1 MNDAS
6 PMRAAVIGCGFQ
18 GRLHVENL
26 VSLPGIEVVVVCD
39 TAPERAEALAAEFG
53 VPHWC
58 TAYDQA
64 LDDSIDLVSVCTM
77 PNTHREITVLAA
89 GHGSHVLCEKPMA
102 TSAAEA
108 ADMVEAAEQH
118 GVRLGIGFN
127 MRFTDSARVI
137 RAHCTSGEL
146 GRLVCARTHMLAD
159 DVPWWGRHYDRSV
172 SGGGA
177 LAATAVHMLDL
188 VWWLAGK
195 PRPLTATAST
205 TTLFPGK
212 RGHGAP
218 SAEARALYSVEDLV
232 FGHIRFEGGFWM
244 SVEGAWVWD
253 QPGWNYGFDLVG
265 DRAQARFE
273 PLEIRGERGGALTHL
288 YGPVQAAN
296 DFPTSVAAE
305 VEAFVESIRWGT
317 ESDVAAGRDGLVV
330 QSVVDAMY
338 ASAASG
344 HEVEVQIPEMRGG
357 PR

>member
-1 MNDAS
+1 MNDVS
-6 PMRAAVIGCGFQ
+6 PLRAAVIGCGFQ
-18 GRLHVENL
+18 GRLHVKDL
-26 VSLPGIEVVVVCD
+26 GSLPGVEVVVVCD

-53 VPHWC
+53 VPRWC
-58 TAYDQA
+58 TAYDDA
-64 LDDSIDLVSVCTM
+64 LDDSIDLVSICTM
-77 PNTHREITVLAA
+77 PNTHRDITVLAA

-108 ADMVEAAEQH
+108 ADMVEAAEQQ

-127 MRFTDSARVI
+127 MRFTDSAHVI
-137 RAHCTSGEL
+137 RAYGASGEL

-195 PRPLTATAST
+195 PRPRTATAST

-218 SAEARALYSVEDLV
+218 SAEARAAYSVEDLV

-273 PLEIRGERGGALTHL
+273 PLEIRGERDGALTHL
-288 YGPVQAAN
+288 YGPEQAAN

-305 VEAFVESIRWGT
+305 VEAFVESIRQGT
-317 ESDVAAGRDGLVV
+317 ESDVATGRDGLVI
-330 QSVVDAMY
+330 QAVVDAMY

-344 HEVEVQIPEMRGG
+344 HEVEVRIPEVPGG
-357 PR
+357 SR